1 MLLVVQIWI
10 GCTLIF
16 SNNEE
21 CKKLEIRNLS
31 LPPFKYNAKY
41 RGMAREDSR
50 LSSWSGLW
58 EPCGSY
64 GSNESGLGHSAM
76 SAA

>member
-1 MLLVVQIWI
+1 MLFVVQIWI

-21 CKKLEIRNLS
+21 CKALEIRNLS
-31 LPPFKYNAKY
+31 LPHFKYNAKY
-41 RGMAREDSR
+41 RGTVREDSH
-50 LSSWSGLW
+50 LSSWSGSW

-64 GSNESGLGHSAM
+64 GSNESGHGYSAM